1 MARKAET
8 RPRLVALEGTR
19 GADLRKAARTL
30 RRRLS
35 PGKGQAGV
43 SWWDASGVFFEV
55 GLGKRK
61 HRAAS
66 PRTLILLYAAD
77 LAFRLRWEIR
87 PALEAGQSVVA
98 APYLDTAM
106 AFGRA
111 CGLSRDW
118 LTSLFAFA
126 PPPDERCF
134 VEERRK
140 AAGWKGGAQDGFAE
154 FSSAVV
160 AGMSARFAPEDVR
173 TGMIEALRA
182 ASRRR
187 GSRRLT

>member
-1 MARKAET
+1 VARKTEA
-8 RPRLVALEGTR
+8 RPQLIALEGTR
-19 GADLRKAARTL
+19 GADLRKAARAV
-30 RRRLS
+30 RQRLAS
-35 PGKGQAGV
+35 RKTKAGV

-61 HRAAS
+61 HRTAS
-66 PRTLILLYAAD
+66 PRTLLLLYAAD

-87 PALEAGQSVVA
+87 PAIEAGQSVIA
-98 APYLDTAM
+98 APYLDTAF

-126 PPPDERCF
+126 PAPDESYF

-140 AAGWKGGAQDGFAE
+140 STGWKPNARDGFAE
-154 FSSAVV
+154 FSSA
-160 AGMSARFAPEDVR
+160 AMAELSASFAPAEVR
-173 TGMIEALRA
+173 TDMIARLESA
-182 ASRRR
+182 ARRR
-187 GSRRLT
+187 KGRHLS